1 MGPDCGDQVPEDVAS
16 IIEDYLQQSRRS
28 SAAETE
34 AAEAEIQPNLD
45 IGGGGD
51 TELPVKRNVVYT
63 LDIWEYGGHP
73 DLATGHQLFLSDCRA
88 VTLVV
93 FDLRQELDSP
103 ALVPRTLAHPDTG
116 GRTFLHS
123 YCDEETLFGSNKIWH
138 HHVHGS
144 CCVCPQ
150 SWWRWRRS
158 PS

>member
-45 IGGGGD
+45 IGGD
-51 TELPVKRNVVYT
+51 TELPVQIDECCLQHLT
-63 LDIWEYGGHP
+63 PDIWEYGGHP

-116 GRTFLHS
+116 GRTFLHL
-123 YCDEETLFGSNKIWH
+123 YCDDLAPQC
-138 HHVHGS
+138 S